1 MHTHYRRTA
10 EFSLE
15 KLDAACK
22 ELARLNGLIKNLRQ
36 VGRSG
41 GPHKAVDELV
51 SRADQEFFAALRDDL
66 NVPKARACLFELL
79 KRLNEKVRTAS
90 FSQCDAQLAMDFL
103 YRADRILGVLDFDV
117 PIPLGDEISLLIE
130 EREQAREARN
140 FVRADELR
148 NELEALGVTIED
160 TPGGSRVRRGG

>member
-1 MHTHYRRTA
+1 MNLTH
-10 EFSLE
+10 LII
-15 KLDAACK
+15 LIV
-22 ELARLNGLIKNLRQ
+22 IKNKIVFSHNTKVRE
-36 VGRSG
+36 SFTFT
-41 GPHKAVDELV
+41 
-51 SRADQEFFAALRDDL
+51 FFAALRDDL
-66 NVPKARACLFELL
+66 NVPKARARLFELL

-90 FSQCDAQLAMDFL
+90 FSLCDAQLAMDFL
-103 YRADRILGVLDFDV
+103 YRADRVLGVLDFDV

-130 EREQAREARN
+130 ERDKAREAKD